1 MLELGEV
8 VLAQIGG
15 IAEREREKRE
25 VLTPFLPGWAGAFL
39 PVGGAAFSFFAAKPL
54 VS

>member
-1 MLELGEV
+1 LLELGEV

-25 VLTPFLPGWAGAFL
+25 VLTPFLP
-39 PVGGAAFSFFAAKPL
+39 VGGAAFSFFAAKPL